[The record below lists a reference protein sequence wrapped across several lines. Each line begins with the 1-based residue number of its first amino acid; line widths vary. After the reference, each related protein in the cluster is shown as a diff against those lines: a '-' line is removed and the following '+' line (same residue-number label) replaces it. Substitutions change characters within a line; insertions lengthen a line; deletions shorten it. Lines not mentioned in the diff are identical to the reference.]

1 MVRML
6 IKMCYDIRIFLF
18 VLIIVYIAFGE
29 AFLRISEMEDEQFI
43 QNNVSDGINA
53 EMSPG
58 ATLVR
63 SYGLSFI
70 FSFLISLGAG

>member
-18 VLIIVYIAFGE
+18 VLIIVYIGFGE
-29 AFLRISEMEDEQFI
+29 AFLRISEMPDQQFI
-43 QNNVSDGINA
+43 QAMSGDLYALN
-53 EMSPG
+53 SPG
-58 ATLVR
+58 KQLVQ

>member
-18 VLIIVYIAFGE
+18 VLIIVYIGFGE
-29 AFLRISEMEDEQFI
+29 AFLRMSEMNDQQFI
-43 QNNVSDGINA
+43 QGMASNVETMNT
-53 EMSPG
+53 PG
-58 ATLVR
+58 AKLLQ